1 MPSKDKVLSK
11 VFGDPQKKIVK
22 RLQKK
27 VDEINTLGDK
37 YAQMS
42 DEELARQTD
51 VLKKRLA
58 KLTKKAQQE
67 EAKKA
72 SKEAK
77 KAKSAASDVS
87 NKDSEKKLEKELEK
101 GLNTD
106 RQLVNKMSPAD
117 REKYARVG
125 TATIDDFNALD
136 AIRERKAKQ
145 RRRDALDVILPDAFA
160 VVREM
165 ASRVLGQRH
174 FDVQLMGGIALHEGN
189 VAEMKTGEGKTLV
202 ATAPVY
208 LNALTGRGVHMV
220 TVNDYLAQLHG
231 GWMGKLYHALGMS
244 TGVIINDA
252 SFIYDPDYDNTDH
265 YDKRMSHLRPC
276 SRKEAY
282 AADITYGT
290 NNEFG
295 FDYLR
300 DNMVSN
306 PELLRQRELN
316 FAIVDEVDSIL
327 IDEARTPLIISAPA
341 ADNPDLYIKYAAL
354 VDQLEAPTKTVA
366 SVGKG
371 LKNPLTGKSIDGSD
385 DDEPDGDYEVDEK
398 RRTVALTD
406 RGVDKVE
413 KMLGI
418 KNLYSPEHIRAVYH
432 LDQALKAKALFK
444 RDKDYVVAKD
454 GEVIIV
460 DEFTGRLMKGRRYSE
475 GLHQAIEAKE
485 HVQVR
490 QESQTLATISFQN
503 YFRLYDKLSGMTGTA
518 FTEAEEFQQIYG
530 LDVIQI
536 PTNKPIKRIDHE
548 DQIYKTETGKIK
560 AIVKEV
566 QKYHDKGR
574 PVLIGSASIAKNE
587 LISAALDKAGLKHE
601 TLNAKNN
608 EREAEIIAKAGQE
621 GAITL
626 ATNIAGRGTD
636 IMLGE
641 GVADKGGL
649 VVIGSERHESRRI
662 DNQLRG
668 RGGRQGDPGDTYF
681 YVSTQDDL
689 MRIYQGDRIAALMD
703 RLGVPDDVPISAKSV
718 SKTLEAA
725 QKRVEG
731 YNFDTRKNVVQYDNV
746 INRHRKVVYS
756 IRRKILQGDDI
767 SPEILRLADARLTDL
782 LSYRARKDD
791 TEKFEQF
798 QQIFPLTIDQIRNI
812 ATIKNDKKRL
822 IAARKVILK
831 LYDQKEEELGAPL
844 LRGAEREIYMQV
856 LDVLWMQHLEN
867 MQHLREGI
875 HWRSIGQRDPLVE
888 YRVESQKL
896 FDSLQR
902 TLQEEVLK
910 VIFHL
915 RKQLINADKVEDDDY
930 DSDLTKAAASAVE
943 KGVNEAGL
951 PAPEGTDESDFKS
964 VKREKTQAEKNHDK
978 REAQKKKKQQR
989 QNRKK
994 GRR

>member
-1 MPSKDKVLSK
+1 MPSKEKVLGK
-11 VFGDPQKKIVK
+11 VFGDPQKKIIK

-27 VDEINTLGDK
+27 VDEINALGDK

-42 DEELARQTD
+42 DEELAKQTD
-51 VLKKRLA
+51 VLKRRLA

-72 SKEAK
+72 K
-77 KAKSAASDVS
+77 KSADKSKTSASSVDD
-87 NKDSEKKLEKELEK
+87 KEQEKKLEKELEK

-106 RQLVNKMSPAD
+106 RRLVNKMSEAD

-145 RRRDALDVILPDAFA
+145 RRKDALDIILPDAFA

-231 GWMGKLYHALGMS
+231 GWMGQLYHALGMS

-252 SFIYDPDYDNTDH
+252 SFIYDPEYNNTDH

-371 LKNPLTGKSIDGSD
+371 LKNPLTGKSIDGTD

-398 RRTVALTD
+398 RRTVSLTD

-485 HVQVR
+485 HVTVR

-536 PTNKPIKRIDHE
+536 PTNRPVQRVDHE
-548 DQIYKTETGKIK
+548 DQIYKTEAGKIK
-560 AIVKEV
+560 AIVEEV
-566 QKYHDKGR
+566 KKYHDEGR

-636 IMLGE
+636 IMLGD
-641 GVADKGGL
+641 GVAEKGGL

-689 MRIYQGDRIAALMD
+689 MRIYQGDRIATLMD
-703 RLGVPDDVPISAKSV
+703 RLGVPDDQPISAKAV

-767 SPEILRLADARLTDL
+767 SPEILRLADARLTGL

-791 TEKFEQF
+791 TDKFEKF
-798 QQIFPLTIDQIRNI
+798 QQIFPLTIDQIRDI

-822 IAARKVILK
+822 IAARKAILK
-831 LYDQKEEELGAPL
+831 LYDKKEEELGAPL

-915 RKQLINADKVEDDDY
+915 QKRLVNADKVEDDNY

-951 PAPEGTDESDFKS
+951 PAPAGTDESDFKS